1 MASDLVRRL
10 RRQATRRV
18 APGLTVN
25 DVRSRPPE
33 PVGTVMSTTQNR
45 VAGVSRNGLSLE
57 DLMRDEMRPLI
68 KEWLDRHLPP
78 LVERLVQAELERLSA
93 DALI

>member
-1 MASDLVRRL
+1 M
-10 RRQATRRV
+10 
-18 APGLTVN
+18 VN

-33 PVGTVMSTTQNR
+33 PVGTVMQSTTQNR
-45 VAGVSRNGLSLE
+45 MAGVSRNGLSLE

-68 KEWLDRHLPP
+68 KARLDRYRPP

-93 DALI
+93 DVLI

>member
-1 MASDLVRRL
+1 
-10 RRQATRRV
+10 
-18 APGLTVN
+18 
-25 DVRSRPPE
+25 
-33 PVGTVMSTTQNR
+33 MSTTQNR